1 MWIEILLFFAACF
14 LLLYRYITKSFGR
27 WEKEG
32 IPTLPGTFPYGSHAE
47 ILTQSRHMNDV
58 FKEDYEKL
66 KDSPVVGAYML
77 GKPVLYINDMELIKT
92 IMVKDFNHFMDRDDS
107 NMTNAMA
114 GGDIDKYWHTQMTT
128 LSGEAWKEVRSTFTP
143 IFTSG
148 KMKAMMQFI
157 TEVGN
162 SMVKELERLADAEE
176 DFEFKSV
183 TGKFSLDSIAT
194 CAFGFNPNSYE
205 DKDNSFVK
213 NAAPIFQSDSMFD
226 MLLFTRF
233 IPLGSWIHKKLGL
246 NIMRPKQT
254 KFFVDIIRQALKH
267 RRESGEKRN
276 DLIDMMIE
284 CMKNQDE
291 SRSDGKKQMDE
302 DTLISTAFVMLVAG
316 YDTTGMT
323 LSYLAFYLSTNP
335 EVQAKLQVEI
345 DEAFA
350 ENDGKLP
357 DYNTIL
363 SLPYLDMVIQET
375 LRFVSPIGGLTRA
388 CTKPYTIPGT
398 NIHLKEDDVVIIPIS
413 GIHQDP
419 NYYPNPEKF
428 NPENFSK
435 EAKASRSPYTF
446 QAFGQGPRGCIGM
459 RFAMLEVKLAACEIL
474 NKFTILPS
482 AKTPEKQICDPGHDL
497 GYFLGGLWGK
507 VQRR

>member
-32 IPTLPGTFPYGSHAE
+32 IPTLSGTFPYGSHVEA
-47 ILTQSRHMNDV
+47 LTQSRHMMDV
-58 FKEDYEKL
+58 FREDYEKL
-66 KDSPVVGAYML
+66 KDHPVAGAYIL

-92 IMVKDFNHFMDRDDS
+92 IMVKDFNYFMDRDDS
-107 NMTNAMA
+107 NTSNAMA
-114 GGDIDKYWHTQMTT
+114 GGDIDHYWQQQMTT
-128 LSGEAWKEVRSTFTP
+128 LSGEVWKEVRSTFTP

-162 SMVKELERLADAEE
+162 SMVKELDRLADAQE

-205 DKDNSFVK
+205 DKTNSFVN
-213 NAAPIFQSDSMFD
+213 NAAALFQSDTMFD
-226 MLLFTRF
+226 ILFLTRLV
-233 IPLGSWIHKKLGL
+233 PLGSWIHKKLGFNL
-246 NIMRPKQT
+246 MRPKQT
-254 KFFVDIIRQALKH
+254 MFFVDIIRQAIKH
-267 RRESGEKRN
+267 RRESGERRN
-276 DLIDMMIE
+276 DMIDIMLD
-284 CMKNQDE
+284 CMKNLEE
-291 SRSDGKKQMDE
+291 SNGKKKMDE
-302 DTLISTAFVMLVAG
+302 DNLIATAFVLLVAG

-323 LSYLAFYLSTNP
+323 LSYLAFYLSTHP
-335 EVQAKLQVEI
+335 EVQAKAQAEI

-363 SLPYLDMVIQET
+363 GLPYLDMCVQET
-375 LRFVSPIGGLTRA
+375 LRFVTPIGGISRA
-388 CTKPYTIPGT
+388 CSKPYTIPGT
-398 NIHLKEDDVVIIPIS
+398 NIHLKADDVVVIPAS
-413 GIHQDP
+413 GIHMDP

-435 EAKASRSPYTF
+435 EAKASRSPYAF

-459 RFAMLEVKLAACEIL
+459 RFALLEIKMAACEIL
-474 NKFTILPS
+474 NRFTILPS
-482 AKTPEKQICDPGHDL
+482 TKTPEKQTHDPSHDL
-497 GYFLGGLWGK
+497 GYYLGGVWGK